1 MIIVIT
7 LNTCA
12 SIYVIIKVITLFG
25 DKMQTQ
31 TEQNE
36 MRKTRGCEI
45 AEKSRIMKREKGG
58 YVVPSQTGTGAYIV
72 TYQNY
77 KAICECPD
85 FENKGLLGI
94 KCKHIWAVEFTINK
108 KIHADGAVE
117 YIVKK
122 TYPQNW
128 TAYNKAQTKETE
140 LFMKLLCNLTD
151 GIYKPYEFGR
161 PSLPL
166 CDVIFCSALKVYSTL
181 SSRRTAM
188 NYQIAKERDHIAH
201 KPHFNAVSKY
211 LTKKRQHPFFLN

>member
-1 MIIVIT
+1 
-7 LNTCA
+7 
-12 SIYVIIKVITLFG
+12 
-25 DKMQTQ
+25 
-31 TEQNE
+31 
-36 MRKTRGCEI
+36 
-45 AEKSRIMKREKGG
+45 
-58 YVVPSQTGTGAYIV
+58 
-72 TYQNY
+72 
-77 KAICECPD
+77 
-85 FENKGLLGI
+85 
-94 KCKHIWAVEFTINK
+94 
-108 KIHADGAVE
+108 VE

-128 TAYNKAQTKETE
+128 TAYNKAPTKETE
-140 LFMKLLCNLTD
+140 LFMKLLYNLTD
-151 GIYKPYEFGR
+151 DIYKPYEFGR